1 MGIFSDAY
9 LPNDG
14 NKIWQLVFLVV
25 IVDFRILLAVVFNY
39 LKI

>member
-14 NKIWQLVFLVV
+14 NKIWQLVVLVE
-25 IVDFRILLAVVFNY
+25 IVDFRI
-39 LKI
+39 